1 MSFTSRRSSRPS
13 ALPRRGHVPP
23 RGAEFDEW
31 DGGKDFPATLR
42 SASATP
48 TRTRHARRL
57 NASDA
62 SERHDMNRDLRA
74 RRLNPTTLRSTGV
87 LVLRVV
93 VGVTFLL
100 HGLDKLGDLAGT
112 EQLFVSLGIPA
123 PALMAPLV
131 AVTEAVGGVLL
142 IAGLATP
149 LVGAALAIDMLV
161 ALLTAHLGEGFFVRD
176 GGIELTLLLG
186 GASLGIGLVGAGRFS
201 LDASLDLPERVLR
214 RVGAVS
220 S

>member
-1 MSFTSRRSSRPS
+1 M
-13 ALPRRGHVPP
+13 
-23 RGAEFDEW
+23 
-31 DGGKDFPATLR
+31 
-42 SASATP
+42 
-48 TRTRHARRL
+48 
-57 NASDA
+57 
-62 SERHDMNRDLRA
+62 
-74 RRLNPTTLRSTGV
+74 

-123 PALMAPLV
+123 PTLMAPFV

-149 LVGAALAIDMLV
+149 LVGTALAIDMLV
-161 ALLTAHLGEGFFVRD
+161 ALLTQHLGQGFFVRD

-186 GASLGIGLVGAGRFS
+186 GASLGIALLGAGRFS
-201 LDASLDLPERVLR
+201 VDAALHLPERVLR

>member
-1 MSFTSRRSSRPS
+1 M
-13 ALPRRGHVPP
+13 
-23 RGAEFDEW
+23 
-31 DGGKDFPATLR
+31 
-42 SASATP
+42 
-48 TRTRHARRL
+48 
-57 NASDA
+57 
-62 SERHDMNRDLRA
+62 
-74 RRLNPTTLRSTGV
+74 

-112 EQLFVSLGIPA
+112 EQLFVSLGIPV

-149 LVGAALAIDMLV
+149 LVGAALATDMLV
-161 ALLTAHLGEGFFVRD
+161 ALLTTHLGQGFFVRD
-176 GGIELTLLLG
+176 GGMELTLLLG

-201 LDASLDLPERVLR
+201 LDDLLDLPERFLR
-214 RVGAVS
+214 RLGAAS

>member
-1 MSFTSRRSSRPS
+1 MTSTSRRSSRPF
-13 ALPRRGHVPP
+13 ALPRRGHVPR
-23 RGAEFDEW
+23 RGAERDEW
-31 DGGKDFPATLR
+31 DRGKDFPLDVAECERDVDTDPPR
-42 SASATP
+42 QAAQ
-48 TRTRHARRL
+48 RFH
-57 NASDA
+57 A
-62 SERHDMNRDLRA
+62 SERHDMNRDHRA
-74 RRLNPTTLRSTGV
+74 RRLNRTTLRSTGL

-112 EQLFVSLGIPA
+112 EQLFASLGIPG

-201 LDASLDLPERVLR
+201 LDALLDLPERFLR
-214 RVGAVS
+214 RVRAVS

>member
-1 MSFTSRRSSRPS
+1 MD
-13 ALPRRGHVPP
+13 PP
-23 RGAEFDEW
+23 RQAAQRF
-31 DGGKDFPATLR
+31 
-42 SASATP
+42 
-48 TRTRHARRL
+48 
-57 NASDA
+57 NA
-62 SERHDMNRDLRA
+62 SERHDMDHEHRA
-74 RRLNPTTLRSTGV
+74 GRLQPATFASTGL

-123 PALMAPLV
+123 PALMAPFV

-149 LVGAALAIDMLV
+149 LVGTALAIDMLV
-161 ALLTAHLGEGFFVRD
+161 ALLTQHLGQGFFVRD

-186 GASLGIGLVGAGRFS
+186 GASLGIALVGAGRFS
-201 LDASLDLPERVLR
+201 VDASLHLPERFLR

>member
-1 MSFTSRRSSRPS
+1 MS
-13 ALPRRGHVPP
+13 
-23 RGAEFDEW
+23 
-31 DGGKDFPATLR
+31 
-42 SASATP
+42 
-48 TRTRHARRL
+48 
-57 NASDA
+57 
-62 SERHDMNRDLRA
+62 RDHRA
-74 RRLNPTTLRSTGV
+74 RRLNRTTLRSTGL

-93 VGVTFLL
+93 VGVTFLV

-161 ALLTAHLGEGFFVRD
+161 ALLTAHIGQGFFVRD

-201 LDASLDLPERVLR
+201 LDASLDLPERFLR
-214 RVGAVS
+214 RVHAVS